1 MCFCWGVFTK
11 DILPHPSNSNVWTIF
26 HRPIFGAF
34 QKAKCLVWE
43 EERERKVWYLRQR
56 GSSVPDSW
64 LNFRWTLSNCRVRT
78 NSCGT
83 MAAELSLSKLSF
95 RLLRN
100 RGKRT
105 KEWLRKSDKVHSAWR
120 GGSVRKIISQLL
132 TQNCYLILWKRR
144 DFYRKVA
151 STLMINRHVVLVS

>member
-1 MCFCWGVFTK
+1 MFLLKIFYHTHPTQMFGLFFIGLSLGHSKRVSVMCG
-11 DILPHPSNSNVWTIF
+11 
-26 HRPIFGAF
+26 RRR
-34 QKAKCLVWE
+34 
-43 EERERKVWYLRQR
+43 ERERKVRYRRQR